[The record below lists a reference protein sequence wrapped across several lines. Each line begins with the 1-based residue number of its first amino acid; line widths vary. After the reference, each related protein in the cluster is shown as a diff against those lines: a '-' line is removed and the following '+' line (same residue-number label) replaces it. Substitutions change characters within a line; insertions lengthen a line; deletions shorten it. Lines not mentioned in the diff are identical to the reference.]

1 MIFMNHTTVFSITG
15 PIGYCF
21 HYITNWQRIC
31 SIFIYTKFYIQVY
44 AEQAEQLGDWK
55 IPSVMEEM
63 KSQAKEVGLWN
74 LFLPGVSGLS
84 QLAYAPMAEE
94 MGRSPLAPEVF
105 NCNAPGI
112 GMTVVWLT
120 CHYVVAIDTGNME
133 VLWHYGSEE
142 QKRKWL
148 TPLLDGKIRSCF
160 CMTGMAKC

>member
-1 MIFMNHTTVFSITG
+1 MYNIFA
-15 PIGYCF
+15 C
-21 HYITNWQRIC
+21 
-31 SIFIYTKFYIQVY
+31 TKFYIQVY
-44 AEQAEQLGDWK
+44 VEQAEQLGDWK
-55 IPSVMEEM
+55 IPPVMEEM
-63 KSQAKEVGLWN
+63 KSKAKEAGLWN

-112 GMTVVWLT
+112 GMSVVWLT
-120 CHYVVAIDTGNME
+120 CHVMVAIDTGNME

-142 QKRKWL
+142 QKSKWL

-160 CMTGMAKC
+160 CMTGTVLFSTVWLEILV